1 MLGDLHI
8 HMILDGVYYRDA
20 IDAHRRKPDDA
31 LIRQRLADYRDRGV
45 TFLRDGGDAKDVSYR
60 ARTLAREYGI
70 DYRTPIF
77 PIHKQ
82 GHYGAFIGRAYS
94 DFDGY
99 RRLLDELRRGR
110 ADFVKLMISGLID
123 FSRPNTLTEP
133 SLDAEEIFALID
145 EAHDRGYAVMVHANG
160 DEAVTAALDAGVESV
175 EHGAFLSETTLLRMA
190 ATRTLWVPT
199 LSTIGNSI
207 GAGRYPDAVLRAL
220 LKQQQEKVAFVAQN
234 GGRIGL
240 GSDAGAFRVL
250 HGQAIDD
257 EYGYLSAAL
266 GAQTDELL
274 TAAERYVKMSFRRG

>member
-20 IDAHRRKPDDA
+20 IDAHRRKPDDT
-31 LIRQRLADYRDRGV
+31 LIRQRLAEYQSRGV
-45 TFLRDGGDAKDVSYR
+45 TFLRDGGDARDVSYR
-60 ARTLAREYGI
+60 ARTLAPEYGI

-77 PIHKQ
+77 PIHKN
-82 GHYGAFIGRAYS
+82 GHYGAFIGRGYA

-133 SLDAEEIFALID
+133 SLPPEEIFALID
-145 EAHDRGYAVMVHANG
+145 EAHDRGYSVMVHANG
-160 DEAVTAALDAGVESV
+160 DEAVAAALDAGVESV
-175 EHGAFLSETTLLRMA
+175 EHGALLSETTLLRMA
-190 ATRTLWVPT
+190 TTRTLWVPT
-199 LSTIGNSI
+199 LATVGNLI
-207 GAGRYPDAVLRAL
+207 GAGRYPDAVLREL
-220 LKQQQEKVAFVAQN
+220 LAQQQEKVAFVARN

-240 GSDAGAFRVL
+240 GSDAGAFRVT
-250 HGQAIDD
+250 HGTAIAD
-257 EYGYLSAAL
+257 EYRYLSAAL

-274 TAAERYVKMSFRRG
+274 TTAENYAKMAFRR

>member
-8 HMILDGVYYRDA
+8 HMILDGVDYRHA

-31 LIRQRLADYRDRGV
+31 ILRARLADYQARGV

-60 ARTLAREYGI
+60 ARSLAREYGI

-82 GHYGAFIGRAYS
+82 GHYGAFIGRSYA
-94 DFDGY
+94 DLTGY

-133 SLDAEEIFALID
+133 SLGAKEIFALID
-145 EAHDRGYAVMVHANG
+145 EAHDRGFSVMVHANG
-160 DEAVTAALDAGVESV
+160 DEAVSAALDAGVESI
-175 EHGAFLSETTLLRMA
+175 EHGAFLSEDTLLRMA

-199 LSTIGNSI
+199 LATVGNLI
-207 GAGRYPDAVLRAL
+207 GAGRYPDAVLRDL
-220 LKQQQEKVAFVAQN
+220 LAKQQEKVALVAQN

-240 GSDAGAFRVL
+240 GSDAGAYRVL
-250 HGQAIDD
+250 HGQAVAD
-257 EYGYLSAAL
+257 EYRLLSAPL
-266 GAQTDELL
+266 GAQTDAVL
-274 TAAERYVKMSFRRG
+274 TAAERYAMLAFRRG

>member
-8 HMILDGVYYRDA
+8 HMILDGVDYRRA

-31 LIRQRLADYRDRGV
+31 ILRARLADYQARGV

-60 ARTLAREYGI
+60 ARSLAREYGI

-82 GHYGAFIGRAYS
+82 GHYGAFIGRSYA
-94 DFDGY
+94 DLTGY

-133 SLDAEEIFALID
+133 SLGAEEIFALID
-145 EAHDRGYAVMVHANG
+145 EAHDRGFSVMVHANG
-160 DEAVTAALDAGVESV
+160 DEAVSAALDAGVESI
-175 EHGAFLSETTLLRMA
+175 EHGAFLSEDTLLRMA

-199 LSTIGNSI
+199 LSTVGNLI
-207 GAGRYPDAVLRAL
+207 GAGRYPDAVLRDL
-220 LKQQQEKVAFVAQN
+220 LAKQQEKIALVAQN

-240 GSDAGAFRVL
+240 GSDAGAYRVL
-250 HGQAIDD
+250 HGQAVED
-257 EYGYLSAAL
+257 EYRLLSAPL
-266 GAQTDELL
+266 GARTDAVL
-274 TAAERYVKMSFRRG
+274 TAAERYAMLAFRRG

>member
-8 HMILDGVYYRDA
+8 HMILDGVDYRSA

-31 LIRQRLADYRDRGV
+31 ILRARLADYQARGV

-60 ARTLAREYGI
+60 ARSLAREYGI

-82 GHYGAFIGRAYS
+82 GHYGAFIGRSYA
-94 DFDGY
+94 DLTGY

-133 SLDAEEIFALID
+133 SLGAEEIFALID
-145 EAHDRGYAVMVHANG
+145 EAHDRGFSVMVHANG
-160 DEAVTAALDAGVESV
+160 DEAVSAALDAGVESI
-175 EHGAFLSETTLLRMA
+175 EHGAFLSEDTLLRMA

-199 LSTIGNSI
+199 LSTIGNLI
-207 GAGRYPDAVLRAL
+207 GAERYPDAVLRDL
-220 LKQQQEKVAFVAQN
+220 LAKQQEKVALVAQN

-240 GSDAGAFRVL
+240 GSDAGAYRVL
-250 HGQAIDD
+250 HGQAIED
-257 EYGYLSAAL
+257 EYRYLSTPL
-266 GAQTDELL
+266 GAQTDAIL
-274 TAAERYVKMSFRRG
+274 TAAENYTKLSFRRG

>member
-8 HMILDGVYYRDA
+8 HMILDGVDYRSA

-31 LIRQRLADYRDRGV
+31 ILRARLADYQARGV

-60 ARTLAREYGI
+60 ARSLAREYGI

-82 GHYGAFIGRAYS
+82 GHYGAFIGRSYA
-94 DFDGY
+94 DLTGY

-133 SLDAEEIFALID
+133 SLGAEEIFALID
-145 EAHDRGYAVMVHANG
+145 EAHDRGFSVMVHANG
-160 DEAVTAALDAGVESV
+160 DEAVSAALDAGVESI
-175 EHGAFLSETTLLRMA
+175 EHGAFLSEDTLLRMA

-199 LSTIGNSI
+199 LATVGNLI
-207 GAGRYPDAVLRAL
+207 GAGRYPDAVLRDL
-220 LKQQQEKVAFVAQN
+220 LAKQQEKVALVAQN

-240 GSDAGAFRVL
+240 GSDAGAYRVL
-250 HGQAIDD
+250 HGQAIED
-257 EYGYLSAAL
+257 EYRYLSTPL
-266 GAQTDELL
+266 GAQTDAIL
-274 TAAERYVKMSFRRG
+274 TAAENYTKLSFRRG

>member
-8 HMILDGVYYRDA
+8 HMILDGVDYRRA
-20 IDAHRRKPDDA
+20 IDAHRRKPDDER
-31 LIRQRLADYRDRGV
+31 IRARLADYQARGV

-60 ARTLAREYGI
+60 ARSLAREYGI

-82 GHYGAFIGRAYS
+82 GHYGAFIGRSYA
-94 DFDGY
+94 DLTGY

-133 SLDAEEIFALID
+133 SLGAEEIFTLID
-145 EAHDRGYAVMVHANG
+145 EAHDRGFSVMVHANG
-160 DEAVTAALDAGVESV
+160 DEAVSAALDAGVESI
-175 EHGAFLSETTLLRMA
+175 EHGAFLSGDTLLRMA

-199 LSTIGNSI
+199 LSTIGNLI
-207 GAGRYPDAVLRAL
+207 GAGRYPDAVLRDL
-220 LKQQQEKVAFVAQN
+220 LAKQQEKVALVAQN

-240 GSDAGAFRVL
+240 GSDAGAYRVL
-250 HGQAIDD
+250 HGQAIED
-257 EYGYLSAAL
+257 EYRYLSTPL
-266 GAQTDELL
+266 GAQTDAIL
-274 TAAERYVKMSFRRG
+274 TAAENYTKLSFRRG

>member
-8 HMILDGVYYRDA
+8 HMILDGVDYRRA

-31 LIRQRLADYRDRGV
+31 ILRARLADYQARGV

-60 ARTLAREYGI
+60 ARSLAREYGI

-82 GHYGAFIGRAYS
+82 GHYGAFIGRSYA
-94 DFDGY
+94 DLTGY

-123 FSRPNTLTEP
+123 FSRPNTLTES
-133 SLDAEEIFALID
+133 SLGAEEIFALID
-145 EAHDRGYAVMVHANG
+145 EAHDRGFSVMVHANG
-160 DEAVTAALDAGVESV
+160 DEAVSAALDAGVESI
-175 EHGAFLSETTLLRMA
+175 EHGAFLSEDTLLRMA

-199 LSTIGNSI
+199 LATVGNLI
-207 GAGRYPDAVLRAL
+207 GAGRYPDAVLRDL
-220 LKQQQEKVAFVAQN
+220 LAKQQEKVALVAQN

-240 GSDAGAFRVL
+240 GSDAGAYRVL
-250 HGQAIDD
+250 HGQAVED
-257 EYGYLSAAL
+257 EYRLLSAPL
-266 GAQTDELL
+266 GAQTDAVL
-274 TAAERYVKMSFRRG
+274 TAAERYAMLAFRRG

>member
-8 HMILDGVYYRDA
+8 HMILDGVDYRRA

-31 LIRQRLADYRDRGV
+31 ILRARLADYQARGV

-60 ARTLAREYGI
+60 ARSLAREYGI

-82 GHYGAFIGRAYS
+82 GHYGAFIGRSYA
-94 DFDGY
+94 DLTGY

-133 SLDAEEIFALID
+133 SLGAEEIFALID
-145 EAHDRGYAVMVHANG
+145 EAHDRGFSVMVHANG
-160 DEAVTAALDAGVESV
+160 DEAVSAALDAGVESI
-175 EHGAFLSETTLLRMA
+175 EHGAFLSEDTLLRMA

-199 LSTIGNSI
+199 LSTVGNLI
-207 GAGRYPDAVLRAL
+207 GAERYPDAVLRDL
-220 LKQQQEKVAFVAQN
+220 LAKQQEKVALVAQN

-240 GSDAGAFRVL
+240 GSDAGAYRVL
-250 HGQAIDD
+250 HGQAIED
-257 EYGYLSAAL
+257 EYRLLSAPL
-266 GAQTDELL
+266 GAQTDAVL
-274 TAAERYVKMSFRRG
+274 TAAERYAMLAFRRG

>member
-8 HMILDGVYYRDA
+8 HMILDGVDYRHA

-31 LIRQRLADYRDRGV
+31 ILRARLAENQARGV
-45 TFLRDGGDAKDVSYR
+45 PCLRDGGDAKDVSYR
-60 ARTLAREYGI
+60 ARSLAREYGI

-82 GHYGAFIGRAYS
+82 GHYGAFIGRSYA
-94 DFDGY
+94 DLTGY

-133 SLDAEEIFALID
+133 SLGAEEIFALID
-145 EAHDRGYAVMVHANG
+145 EAHDRGFSVMVHANG
-160 DEAVTAALDAGVESV
+160 DEAVSAALDAGVESI
-175 EHGAFLSETTLLRMA
+175 EHGAFLSEDTLLRMA

-199 LSTIGNSI
+199 LATVGNLI
-207 GAGRYPDAVLRAL
+207 GAGRYPDAVLRDL
-220 LKQQQEKVAFVAQN
+220 LAKQQEKVALVAQN

-240 GSDAGAFRVL
+240 GSDAGAYRVL
-250 HGQAIDD
+250 HGQAVED
-257 EYGYLSAAL
+257 EYRLLSAPL
-266 GAQTDELL
+266 GAQTDAVL
-274 TAAERYVKMSFRRG
+274 TAAERYAMLAFRRG

>member
-8 HMILDGVYYRDA
+8 HMILDGVDYRSA

-31 LIRQRLADYRDRGV
+31 IIRARLADYQARGV
-45 TFLRDGGDAKDVSYR
+45 TFLRDGGDAKDVGYR
-60 ARTLAREYGI
+60 ARVLARDYGI

-82 GHYGAFIGRAYS
+82 GHYGAFIGRGYA

-123 FSRPNTLTEP
+123 FSRRNTLTEP

-160 DEAVTAALDAGVESV
+160 DEAVTAALDAGVESI
-175 EHGAFLSETTLLRMA
+175 EHGAFLSEETLRRMA
-190 ATRTLWVPT
+190 VTRTLWVPT
-199 LSTIGNSI
+199 LSTIGNLI
-207 GAGRYPDAVLRAL
+207 GCGRYPDATLREL
-220 LKQQQEKVAFVAQN
+220 LQKQQEKVSFVAQN

-240 GSDAGAFRVL
+240 GSDAGAYRVL
-250 HGQAIDD
+250 HGQAVLD
-257 EYGYLSAAL
+257 ELRYLSAAL
-266 GAQTDELL
+266 GDQTEAHL
-274 TAAERYVKMSFRRG
+274 TAAENYAKIAFRRG

>member
-8 HMILDGVYYRDA
+8 HMILDGVFYRDA

-31 LIRQRLADYRDRGV
+31 IIRQRLAAYQARGV

-60 ARTLAREYGI
+60 ARTLAPEYGI

-77 PIHKQ
+77 PIHKN
-82 GHYGAFIGRAYS
+82 GHYGAFIGRGYA

-133 SLDAEEIFALID
+133 SLPPEEIFSLID
-145 EAHDRGYAVMVHANG
+145 EAHDRGYSVMVHANG
-160 DEAVTAALDAGVESV
+160 DEAVAAALDAGVESV
-175 EHGAFLSETTLLRMA
+175 EHGAFLSEATLLRMA
-190 ATRTLWVPT
+190 TTRTLWVPT
-199 LSTIGNSI
+199 LATVGNLI
-207 GAGRYPDAVLRAL
+207 GAGRYPDAVLREL
-220 LKQQQEKVAFVAQN
+220 LAQQQEKVAFVAQN

-240 GSDAGAFRVL
+240 GSDAGAYRVA
-250 HGQAIDD
+250 HGQAIAD
-257 EYGYLSAAL
+257 EYRYLSAAL

-274 TAAERYVKMSFRRG
+274 TTAENYAKMAFRR

>member
-8 HMILDGVYYRDA
+8 HMILDGVDYRSA

-31 LIRQRLADYRDRGV
+31 ILRARLADYQARGV
-45 TFLRDGGDAKDVSYR
+45 TFMRDGGDAKDVSYR
-60 ARTLAREYGI
+60 ARSLAREYGI

-82 GHYGAFIGRAYS
+82 GHYGAFIGRSYA
-94 DFDGY
+94 DLTGY

-133 SLDAEEIFALID
+133 SLGAEEIFTLID
-145 EAHDRGYAVMVHANG
+145 EAHDRGFSVMVHANG
-160 DEAVTAALDAGVESV
+160 DEAVSAALDAGVESI
-175 EHGAFLSETTLLRMA
+175 EHGAFLSGDTLLRMA

-199 LSTIGNSI
+199 LSTIGNLI
-207 GAGRYPDAVLRAL
+207 GAGRYPDAVLRDL
-220 LKQQQEKVAFVAQN
+220 LAKQQEKVALVAQN

-240 GSDAGAFRVL
+240 GSDAGAYRVL
-250 HGQAIDD
+250 HGQAIED
-257 EYGYLSAAL
+257 EYRYLSTPL
-266 GAQTDELL
+266 GAQTDAIL
-274 TAAERYVKMSFRRG
+274 TAAENYTKLSFRRG